1 MKATLVSLVSIHSL
15 TTWHIEHSIET
26 HASATKWIAWHS
38 LALRHSIIMQA
49 HALDQLKRP
58 LNLALLSCPASFVNA
73 LPISITCMI
82 RATNFMAMCTS
93 SSDDHCVIVVLLQA
107 DVPKH
112 ILVTTS
118 RTRITTTSVS
128 RHIDDIA
135 LALIVALS
143 SPSSDHAAKCFLM
156 KLSHL
161 IVVVIIVIHVDVVHV
176 DEITFFLKHTCVHC
190 MLEDTELIVVVIVI
204 IIVVVIIIVI
214 IVVVVVV
221 IIVDIVVLVALNV
234 IFVVFISVWIIRGF
248 ILFNIFVRLC
258 LCIYDWSL
266 SDSLDYIILNCSDLV
281 RLCISFLSTIYIWC
295 LISYCIFD
303 SFSLF
308 WLFRHG

>member
-93 SSDDHCVIVVLLQA
+93 SSDDHCVIIVLLQA
-107 DVPKH
+107 YVPKH

-176 DEITFFLKHTCVHC
+176 DEITFFLKHACVHC

-221 IIVDIVVLVALNV
+221 IIVDIIVILVALNV
-234 IFVVFISVWIIRGF
+234 IFVVFISVRIIRGF

-258 LCIYDWSL
+258 HSINDWSL
-266 SDSLDYIILNCSDLV
+266 SDSLN
-281 RLCISFLSTIYIWC
+281 
-295 LISYCIFD
+295 
-303 SFSLF
+303 
-308 WLFRHG
+308 

>member
-1 MKATLVSLVSIHSL
+1 
-15 TTWHIEHSIET
+15 
-26 HASATKWIAWHS
+26 
-38 LALRHSIIMQA
+38 
-49 HALDQLKRP
+49 
-58 LNLALLSCPASFVNA
+58 
-73 LPISITCMI
+73 
-82 RATNFMAMCTS
+82 
-93 SSDDHCVIVVLLQA
+93 
-107 DVPKH
+107 
-112 ILVTTS
+112 
-118 RTRITTTSVS
+118 
-128 RHIDDIA
+128 
-135 LALIVALS
+135 
-143 SPSSDHAAKCFLM
+143 
-156 KLSHL
+156 
-161 IVVVIIVIHVDVVHV
+161 
-176 DEITFFLKHTCVHC
+176 
-190 MLEDTELIVVVIVI
+190 MLEDTELIIVVVIVI

-214 IVVVVVV
+214 IVVVVFV
-221 IIVDIVVLVALNV
+221 IIVDIIVILVALNV